1 MDLID
6 VLKRNDVNKSEFLKS
21 TLECMHGGVHGINV
35 CDIIDSISENSEF
48 LNELQKDLTEES
60 INNLLKTKIVRL
72 NRILMEIVKSLKQNV
87 NSHHVKLVLE
97 HHKKLEVF
105 SVILF
110 N

>member
-35 CDIIDSISENSEF
+35 CDIIDSISENLEF

-60 INNLLKTKIVRL
+60 INKEKNQFANTIFGSLEKYEYKFGRKMIKQYLK
-72 NRILMEIVKSLKQNV
+72 NREKRY
-87 NSHHVKLVLE
+87 
-97 HHKKLEVF
+97 
-105 SVILF
+105 
-110 N
+110 